1 MEMLEKVERVRE
13 KCNVSYEEARKALE
27 TCDGDVLDAIIM
39 LENARKATERI
50 PTADVPPAPEA
61 AYELPEAYAAT
72 NSAAGT
78 EASKAS
84 RATNVWKR
92 FCTRCKELWNAGMEM
107 SFIAERK
114 GKLCRNLGH
123 LHTEIGVKNVR
134 EKAYGPSAVCD
145 RMTPFKRNGVLIIAN
160 LKQIAVRVLSEFF
173 RAMLCVGMKNRNLRI
188 VVVLK
193 IILLVIHHLAS
204 EERMILQ
211 RGFHGAQQA
220 RGIHGIIQ
228 RRLEKRCIFHHRA
241 VRGHGIS
248 VHVAKFI
255 AHYDLSFFLLF

>member
-78 EASKAS
+78 EGSKTTRAASA
-84 RATNVWKR
+84 WKR

-114 GKLCRNLGH
+114 GEQVFALP
-123 LHTEIGVKNVR
+123 V
-134 EKAYGPSAVCD
+134 A
-145 RMTPFKRNGVLIIAN
+145 
-160 LKQIAVRVLSEFF
+160 
-173 RAMLCVGMKNRNLRI
+173 I
-188 VVVLK
+188 VVLGLLFWGASLW
-193 IILLVIHHLAS
+193 LLVIGLF
-204 EERMILQ
+204 L
-211 RGFHGAQQA
+211 GFRYRIEGGSKVAQTVNDAMGKAADAAEGVKQ
-220 RGIHGIIQ
+220 
-228 RRLEKRCIFHHRA
+228 
-241 VRGHGIS
+241 S
-248 VHVAKFI
+248 I
-255 AHYDLSFFLLF
+255 A